1 MLNKAHYSLLSGLN
15 TGAMSSQPNRSE
27 AVITDYKKRKLKRS
41 ALRRIQDLLLS
52 FEDERAFDRRLARIG
67 VFVVVLLVVTSLYW
81 LASADSMIL
90 R

>member
-1 MLNKAHYSLLSGLN
+1 
-15 TGAMSSQPNRSE
+15 MSSQLNRSE
-27 AVITDYKKRKLKRS
+27 AVITDYKKRKLRRS

-52 FEDERAFDRRLARIG
+52 FDQERAFDRRLARIG
-67 VFVVVLLVVTSLYW
+67 MAVVVLLVAISLYW

>member
-1 MLNKAHYSLLSGLN
+1 
-15 TGAMSSQPNRSE
+15 MSSQLNRSE
-27 AVITDYKKRKLKRS
+27 AVITDYKKRKHKRS

-52 FEDERAFDRRLARIG
+52 FDQERAFDRRLARIG
-67 VFVVVLLVVTSLYW
+67 MAVVVLLVAISLYW

>member
-1 MLNKAHYSLLSGLN
+1 
-15 TGAMSSQPNRSE
+15 MSSQLNRSE

-52 FEDERAFDRRLARIG
+52 FDQERAFDRRLARIG
-67 VFVVVLLVVTSLYW
+67 MAVVVLLVAISLYW
-81 LASADSMIL
+81 LASVDSMIL

>member
-1 MLNKAHYSLLSGLN
+1 
-15 TGAMSSQPNRSE
+15 MSSQLNRSE

-52 FEDERAFDRRLARIG
+52 FDQEQAFDRRLARIG
-67 VFVVVLLVVTSLYW
+67 MAVVVLLVAISLYW
-81 LASADSMIL
+81 LASVDSMIL

>member
-1 MLNKAHYSLLSGLN
+1 MVNNAHYSLLTGLN
-15 TGAMSSQPNRSE
+15 KGAMSLQPNRSE
-27 AVITDYKKRKLKRS
+27 TVITDYKKRKLKRS

-52 FEDERAFDRRLARIG
+52 FEQERAFDRRLARIG
-67 VFVVVLLVVTSLYW
+67 MVVVVLLIATSLYW

>member
-1 MLNKAHYSLLSGLN
+1 
-15 TGAMSSQPNRSE
+15 MSSQLNRSE

-52 FEDERAFDRRLARIG
+52 FDQERAFDRRLARIG
-67 VFVVVLLVVTSLYW
+67 MAVVVLLVAISLYW

>member
-1 MLNKAHYSLLSGLN
+1 
-15 TGAMSSQPNRSE
+15 MSSQLNRSE

-52 FEDERAFDRRLARIG
+52 FDQERAFDRRLARIG
-67 VFVVVLLVVTSLYW
+67 MAVLVLLVAISLYW